1 MLIKMAHFIFL
12 IETLSYFDFS
22 RILLK
27 KMSKGNINII
37 KDKNFKT
44 KFSISK
50 IKNVINFKSIKDK
63 TTVYR

>member
-1 MLIKMAHFIFL
+1 
-12 IETLSYFDFS
+12 
-22 RILLK
+22 
-27 KMSKGNINII
+27 MSKGNINII
-37 KDKNFKT
+37 KDKKNFKT